1 MEDFDALQKISEVLT
16 KVRNEKKLS
25 IVDIYQETN
34 IPIRRIK
41 QIESFDQKFFQ
52 NNKLLFVRYCKIYQD
67 YLKITDDENFDRI
80 SENYIKEDDDILED
94 LEQSIKPS
102 ANNFEIAIILSI
114 ILWLAIGILISNKD
128 KQLLQELPKDKL
140 IYFENLTH

>member
-25 IVDIYQETN
+25 IVDIYKETN

-67 YLKITDDENFDRI
+67 YLEITDDENFDRI
-80 SENYIKEDDDILED
+80 SENYIKDDDDILED

-128 KQLLQELPKDKL
+128 KQLVKKLPKDKL
-140 IYFENLTH
+140 IYFENLAH

>member
-1 MEDFDALQKISEVLT
+1 MEDFDALQKISKVLT

-25 IVDIYQETN
+25 IVDIYQSTN

-52 NNKLLFVRYCKIYQD
+52 NNKLLFVRYCKIYQN
-67 YLKITDDENFDRI
+67 YLEITDDENFDRI

-94 LEQSIKPS
+94 LEQSIRPS
-102 ANNFEIAIILSI
+102 ANNFEIAIILS
-114 ILWLAIGILISNKD
+114 LVVWLAIGIFISNKD
-128 KQLLQELPKDKL
+128 KQLIKKLPKDKL
-140 IYFENLTH
+140 IYFENLTQ